1 MWKLLVVLASAAA
14 LSAAALDDNT
24 VTVTATRTL
33 NIQPDQVLLYVNLI
47 SQDGGLNDVLT
58 KLHGTG
64 ITAANLTSV
73 QPEQTVYD
81 PLTGVPSEPL
91 NPTSVWNFLVRL
103 SFAQLKSSVAAL
115 TQAQAG
121 LKPVGGLQA
130 LSYYIAGTQVS
141 ADAQAAQPCPL
152 TALVS
157 DARRQAD
164 SMAAAAGMR
173 TGAIVAIGD
182 AASAEVTAGFAVPIA
197 VSRVGDFSLL
207 LGVPNQWYSTPVL
220 AASPQ
225 LSCSLTVQ
233 FKLLP

>member
-81 PLTGVPSEPL
+81 PSEPL

-182 AASAEVTAGFAVPIA
+182 AASAEVTAGFAVPTA